1 MNSAIENKELNSS
14 ENLPR
19 TEYDPPKAVKGKIS
33 GLGSG
38 IGTGVLLAGGALVG
52 CFALALWNR
61 KALSALVRNRG
72 QRRDPV
78 EAKPASE
85 ADEIY

>member
-1 MNSAIENKELNSS
+1 MNSSTENKELIPD

-19 TEYDPPKAVKGKIS
+19 NEGDPPKVVKGKIS
-33 GLGSG
+33 GLGMG

-61 KALSALVRNRG
+61 KALAALVRDRG
-72 QRRDPV
+72 LRREPEETD
-78 EAKPASE
+78 AASDGD
-85 ADEIY
+85 AIY